1 MSNFRVVT
9 VSTVG
14 EAREVMW
21 DVTATTGTLP
31 LLQGAV
37 EGLVD
42 VVALCTNLDMWV
54 NDEGIVRGM
63 DVNHCATAIARMC
76 GRRDQAYYGPVVFT
90 GGPDGEGQTLPL
102 QPDQAVALLE
112 LVKQVQPLPAG

>member
-9 VSTVG
+9 VSTQG

-21 DVTATTGTLP
+21 DVTTTGTLP

-42 VVALCTNLDMWV
+42 VVALCTHLDMWV

-63 DVNHCATAIARMC
+63 EVNHSATDIARLC
-76 GRRDQAYYGPVVFT
+76 GRRDQPYYGPVVFT

-102 QPDQAVALLE
+102 QPDQAAALIE
-112 LVKQVQPLPAG
+112 LVQQVQPLQTG